1 MDKKGAKETY
11 AIALIAAACILLA
24 TLTSCGKEE
33 LAEPVPASFVN
44 EELMFTLT
52 DPMPVPA
59 AKEDSNR
66 GEAIERLVPMYGT
79 SYEDDKYLKDDVKL
93 FRQWQWTEL
102 YASLDQKAQEEP
114 LHLNTFRLQA
124 EVYLT
129 NSKYNE
135 ALAALD
141 SVLRVN
147 HDDIYALGLS
157 AYIKHFMGNEEQSQQ
172 RLQALR
178 NVSEAC
184 YNDLTALIGKVDRWR
199 SEEAGDGL
207 QGEEKLDYDA
217 IVVLGVSP
225 TATGGLSASGVLR
238 LKEAVKGAYYCP
250 NAKIILS
257 GGAID
262 YDFSEAQ
269 TMKDY
274 LLKHSTELAV
284 ALGLEL
290 EGSTWSI
297 PEERIL
303 LDTEARDTV
312 GNAVGA
318 FKHIEELDLHNL
330 LIAASTG
337 HVMRGQTVFK
347 AYADAKGYPIEIRS
361 SGSGNVEAGAN
372 EYKYVYVGAARA
384 YGLITLDDYSR
395 YADTSHK
402 A

>member
-1 MDKKGAKETY
+1 MAGDNGMKRKGTS
-11 AIALIAAACILLA
+11 IMALLAAASI
-24 TLTSCGKEE
+24 LTSLLTACGEKS
-33 LAEPVPASFVN
+33 LAESLPTAFVN
-44 EELMFTLT
+44 ETLPFTLT
-52 DPMPVPA
+52 DSMPVPE
-59 AKEDSNR
+59 AKDSSGR
-66 GEAIERLVPMYGT
+66 GDAIEQLVPMYGA
-79 SYEDDKYLKDDVKL
+79 SYEDDKYLAEDVKL
-93 FRQWQWTEL
+93 FRQWQWAEL
-102 YASLDQKAQEEP
+102 YASLDQKTREEP

-141 SVLRVN
+141 NILRVN
-147 HDDIYALGLS
+147 PDDIYALGLS
-157 AYIKHFMGNEEQSQQ
+157 AYIKHFMGNEDQSQQ
-172 RLQALR
+172 RLQALK

-184 YNDLTALIGKVDRWR
+184 YSDLAALIEKVDRWR
-199 SEEAGDGL
+199 NEEAGNALESTEGL
-207 QGEEKLDYDA
+207 DFDV

-250 NAKIILS
+250 DAKIILS

-262 YDFSEAQ
+262 YDISEAQ
-269 TMKDY
+269 AMKDY
-274 LLKHSTELAV
+274 LLLHSTELAV
-284 ALGLEL
+284 ALGLES
-290 EGSTWSI
+290 EGSTWCI

-312 GNAVGA
+312 GNAIGA
-318 FKHIEELDLHNL
+318 FKHIEKLDLHNL

-337 HVMRGQTVFK
+337 HVMRGQTIFK
-347 AYADAKGYPIEIRS
+347 ALADGKGYPIEVHS

-384 YGLITLDDYSR
+384 YGLLTLDDYR
-395 YADTSHK
+395 QYQP
-402 A
+402 

>member
-1 MDKKGAKETY
+1 MAGDNRMKRKWISI
-11 AIALIAAACILLA
+11 IALAALACTMAVPLAAC
-24 TLTSCGKEE
+24 SGES
-33 LAEPVPASFVN
+33 LAEPVPEAFVN
-44 EELMFTLT
+44 ETLPFTLT
-52 DPMPVPA
+52 DPMPIPA
-59 AKEDSNR
+59 AKDGSDR
-66 GEAIERLVPMYGT
+66 GAEIEYLVPMYGA
-79 SYEDDKYLKDDVKL
+79 SYEDDKYLAEDVKL
-93 FRQWQWTEL
+93 FRQWQWEEL

-141 SVLRVN
+141 NVLRVN

-157 AYIKHFMGNEEQSQQ
+157 AYVKHFMGNEEQSQQ
-172 RLQALR
+172 RLQALK
-178 NVSEAC
+178 NVSETC
-184 YNDLTALIGKVDRWR
+184 YNDLTALIEKVDRWR
-199 SEEAGDGL
+199 NEEAGNALESTDGL
-207 QGEEKLDYDA
+207 NFDA

-250 NAKIILS
+250 DAKIILS

-262 YDFSEAQ
+262 YEFSEAQ
-269 TMKDY
+269 AMKDY
-274 LLKHSTELAV
+274 LVKHSTELAI
-284 ALGLEL
+284 ALGLEP
-290 EGSTWSI
+290 EGSAWSI

-312 GNAVGA
+312 GNAIGA
-318 FKHIEELDLHNL
+318 FKHIEALDLHNL

-337 HVMRGQTVFK
+337 HVMRGQAIFK
-347 AYADAKGYPIEIRS
+347 AYADGKGYPIEIHS

-384 YGLITLDDYSR
+384 YGLFTLDDYSQ
-395 YADTSHK
+395 YQP
-402 A
+402 

>member
-1 MDKKGAKETY
+1 MKRKLTS
-11 AIALIAAACILLA
+11 AIVPIVLACLLA
-24 TLTSCGKEE
+24 ALLASCGKEN
-33 LAEPVPASFVN
+33 LAEPVPAEFVN
-44 EELMFTLT
+44 ETLPFALT
-52 DPMPVPA
+52 DPMPVPE
-59 AKEDSNR
+59 AKDSSGR
-66 GEAIERLVPMYGT
+66 GDAIERLVPMYGA
-79 SYEDDKYLKDDVKL
+79 SFEEDKYLAEDVKL
-93 FRQWQWTEL
+93 FRQWQWAEL
-102 YASLDQKAQEEP
+102 YASLDQKTREEP

-141 SVLRVN
+141 NVLRVN
-147 HDDIYALGLS
+147 PDDIYALGLS
-157 AYIKHFMGNEEQSQQ
+157 AYIKHFMGGEDQSLQ
-172 RLQALR
+172 RLQALK

-199 SEEAGDGL
+199 GEEAGNALESTDN
-207 QGEEKLDYDA
+207 LDFDV

-250 NAKIILS
+250 DAKIILS

-262 YDFSEAQ
+262 YDISEAQ
-269 TMKDY
+269 AMKDY
-274 LLKHSTELAV
+274 LLLHSTELAI
-284 ALGLEL
+284 ALGLEPN
-290 EGSTWSI
+290 GSTWSI

-312 GNAVGA
+312 GNAMGA
-318 FKHIEELDLHNL
+318 FKHMEELDLHNL

-337 HVMRGQTVFK
+337 HVMRGQTIFK
-347 AYADAKGYPIEIRS
+347 ALADGKGYPVEVRS

-384 YGLITLDDYSR
+384 YGLLTLDDYR
-395 YADTSHK
+395 QYQP
-402 A
+402 

>member
-1 MDKKGAKETY
+1 MKKLGTS
-11 AIALIAAACILLA
+11 AAALAVAGCVFMGLLSA
-24 TLTSCGKEE
+24 CGQEE
-33 LAEPVPASFVN
+33 LAEPVPTAFIN
-44 EELMFTLT
+44 ETLPFTLA
-52 DPMPVPA
+52 DPMPAPA
-59 AKEDSNR
+59 AKDGSDR
-66 GEAIERLVPMYGT
+66 GEEIERLVPMYAA
-79 SYEDDKYLKDDVKL
+79 SYEDDKFLAEEVKL
-93 FRQWQWTEL
+93 FRQWQWEEL
-102 YASLDQKAQEEP
+102 YASLEQKAQEEP
-114 LHLNTFRLQA
+114 LHLNTFRMQA

-141 SVLRVN
+141 NVLRVN

-184 YNDLTALIGKVDRWR
+184 YTDLTALIEKVDRWR
-199 SEEAGDGL
+199 NEEAGNALASTDGL
-207 QGEEKLDYDA
+207 TFDA

-250 NAKIILS
+250 EAKIIIS

-262 YDFSEAQ
+262 YDFSEAE
-269 TMKDY
+269 TMRDY
-274 LLKHSTELAV
+274 LLEHSTELAI
-284 ALGLEL
+284 ALGLEP

-297 PEERIL
+297 SEDRIL

-312 GNAVGA
+312 GNAIGA

-337 HVMRGQTVFK
+337 HVMRGQTIFK
-347 AYADAKGYPIEIRS
+347 AYADSRGYPIEIHS

-384 YGLITLDDYSR
+384 YGLFTLDDYR
-395 YADTSHK
+395 QYQP
-402 A
+402 

>member
-1 MDKKGAKETY
+1 MGDDRMKQKETSI
-11 AIALIAAACILLA
+11 IALLAVTCILASL
-24 TLTSCGKEE
+24 LTACGGEN
-33 LAEPVPASFVN
+33 LAEPVPTAFVN
-44 EELMFTLT
+44 ETLPFVLA
-52 DPMPVPA
+52 DPMPVPE
-59 AKEDSNR
+59 AKDGSDR
-66 GEAIERLVPMYGT
+66 GEAIEQLVPMYGA
-79 SYEDDKYLKDDVKL
+79 SFEDDKYLAEDVKL
-93 FRQWQWTEL
+93 FRQWQWAEL
-102 YASLDQKAQEEP
+102 YASLDQKTREEP

-147 HDDIYALGLS
+147 PDDIYALGLS
-157 AYIKHFMGNEEQSQQ
+157 AYIKHFMGNEDQSQQ
-172 RLQALR
+172 RLQALK
-178 NVSEAC
+178 NVSEPC
-184 YNDLTALIGKVDRWR
+184 YSDLTALIEKVDRWR
-199 SEEAGDGL
+199 SEEAGNALESTDGL
-207 QGEEKLDYDA
+207 DFDV

-250 NAKIILS
+250 DATIIIS

-262 YDFSEAQ
+262 YDFSEAE

-274 LLKHSTELAV
+274 LLKHSTELAI
-284 ALGLEL
+284 ALGLEP
-290 EGSTWSI
+290 EGSAWCIS
-297 PEERIL
+297 EERIL

-312 GNAVGA
+312 GNAIGA

-337 HVMRGQTVFK
+337 HVMRGQTIFN
-347 AYADAKGYPIEIRS
+347 ALADGKGYPIEVHS

-384 YGLITLDDYSR
+384 YGLLTLEDYR
-395 YADTSHK
+395 QYQP
-402 A
+402 